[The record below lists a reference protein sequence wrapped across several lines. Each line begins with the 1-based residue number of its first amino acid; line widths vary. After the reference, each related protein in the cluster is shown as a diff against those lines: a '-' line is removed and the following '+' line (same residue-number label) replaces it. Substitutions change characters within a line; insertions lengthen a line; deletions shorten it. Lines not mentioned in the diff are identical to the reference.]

1 MQELIH
7 MKIHELGTK
16 GYLYLAEQNA
26 KLRMK
31 QSNSAS
37 INFTIIYIV
46 KEHRHILLYF
56 YTHHLAHIDYKIR
69 RIALSN
75 CYPGCCMLIVVCFCY
90 TLYCLIYDP
99 LSRYTWHN

>member
-1 MQELIH
+1 
-7 MKIHELGTK
+7 
-16 GYLYLAEQNA
+16 
-26 KLRMK
+26 MK

-69 RIALSN
+69 RMIALSN
-75 CYPGCCMLIVVCFCY
+75 CYPGCCMHMLILLFVFVILYIVSCMTHY
-90 TLYCLIYDP
+90 LKKHGTIEQYRATLGFQDHLI
-99 LSRYTWHN
+99 

>member
-46 KEHRHILLYF
+46 KEHSNFKICYIL
-56 YTHHLAHIDYKIR
+56 KISE
-69 RIALSN
+69 IQ
-75 CYPGCCMLIVVCFCY
+75 
-90 TLYCLIYDP
+90 
-99 LSRYTWHN
+99 

>member
-1 MQELIH
+1 
-7 MKIHELGTK
+7 
-16 GYLYLAEQNA
+16 
-26 KLRMK
+26 MK

-37 INFTIIYIV
+37 INFTVIYIV
-46 KEHRHILLYF
+46 KKHRHILLYFF

-69 RIALSN
+69 RTALSN

-90 TLYCLIYDP
+90 TLYYLMYDP